1 MFLPANRNDHQ
12 TPGEEA
18 FPLIGL
24 RWCYRILQ
32 FLRRYPKLRGVNS
45 RKRSQDPQQAAHPS
59 ISLGAGSAYA
69 TAGVNIDLADT
80 LKSGLKEKVRKTL
93 RREVLGAIGGFGG
106 LFALD
111 LKKHKRPV
119 LVSSMDGVGTKLKIA
134 VAMNKH
140 DTVGQDLVNH
150 CVNDIAV
157 LGAEPLYFLDYI
169 GIGRLAPHVFNQII
183 DGLAKACAEAGCA
196 LICGETAQMPGMY
209 AEGEYDLVGTIV
221 GVVEKDRI
229 INGSRIRPGDAI
241 VGLASTGLHT
251 NGYSLARQILF
262 VRMRV
267 RLEDYT
273 SQLGCTFG
281 EELLKVHRSY
291 WPVVRK
297 IRDSKFEIRNCL
309 HGLAHITGGGFYDNI
324 PRVLPKNCTAV
335 IRRGSWDVLPIFKLL
350 QENGGVADNE
360 AYRVFNMGIGMVLI
374 VDPAFVPTVHKTA
387 AEAGV
392 KSYLIGEIRK
402 GKPEVRME

>member
-1 MFLPANRNDHQ
+1 MFLPANRNDHP
-12 TPGEEA
+12 TPGKEA

-32 FLRRYPKLRGVNS
+32 FLRRYPKLRAVND
-45 RKRSQDPQQAAHPS
+45 RKSSQDPQQAAHPS
-59 ISLGAGSAYA
+59 TSLGAGSAYA

-169 GIGRLAPHVFNQII
+169 GMGKLAPHVFNQII

-196 LICGETAQMPGMY
+196 LIGGETAQMPGMY

-229 INGSRIRPGDAI
+229 IDGSRIR
-241 VGLASTGLHT
+241 
-251 NGYSLARQILF
+251 ARRRDHRSGFEL
-262 VRMRV
+262 VCTRTATRW
-267 RLEDYT
+267 RGKSCSSGCGCGWT
-273 SQLGCTFG
+273 TTRARLGCTFG

-291 WPVVRK
+291 WPVVQE
-297 IRDSKFEIRNCL
+297 DSRFEIRRFEIACMASPTSPAAGFTTTFRVCCRRTALPSFAAGHGTCCRSSNC
-309 HGLAHITGGGFYDNI
+309 F
-324 PRVLPKNCTAV
+324 RKTAV
-335 IRRGSWDVLPIFKLL
+335 WLTMKPI
-350 QENGGVADNE
+350 
-360 AYRVFNMGIGMVLI
+360 
-374 VDPAFVPTVHKTA
+374 AFSTWA
-387 AEAGV
+387 SAWC
-392 KSYLIGEIRK
+392 
-402 GKPEVRME
+402 